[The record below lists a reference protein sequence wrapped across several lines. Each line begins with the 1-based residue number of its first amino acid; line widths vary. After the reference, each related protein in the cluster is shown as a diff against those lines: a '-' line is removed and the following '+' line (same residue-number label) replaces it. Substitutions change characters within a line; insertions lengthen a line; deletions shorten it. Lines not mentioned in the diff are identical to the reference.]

1 LVVYRNGNLKRKKQ
15 EKQIMKKQN
24 LVLLTGFLVGVVAC
38 GSNSNNETPQAPKYI
53 PNEVQP
59 VPPQPT
65 SYNYQSTEQWMIA
78 QLQGLYGNIT
88 TNAASSRLGLG
99 AGVHTWS
106 AVYDRLV
113 SVANMLVSQGTCDAY
128 TSYSVGS
135 ILSRIDLNCLR
146 RNLQMSSQSSIGVRY
161 AKDPYFVGYTLA
173 HTIDQILNTFY
184 SSYNYMYGYWG
195 FGGYPYY
202 YVPVN
207 YYGTGFSVGVSYN
220 SGNGL
225 SIGLSGSYRR

>member
-1 LVVYRNGNLKRKKQ
+1 LVVYRNENLQRKKQ

-24 LVLLTGFLVGVVAC
+24 FVLLTGLLVGVVAC
-38 GSNSNNETPQAPKYI
+38 GGNNETPQAPQYI

-78 QLQGLYGNIT
+78 QLQGIYGNIT
-88 TNAASSRLGLG
+88 TNAASSLLGLG

-113 SVANMLVSQGTCDAY
+113 SVANMLVSQGTCNAY
-128 TSYSVGS
+128 TSYFVGS

-146 RNLQMSSQSSIGVRY
+146 SNLQMNSQSIIGVRY
-161 AKDPYFVGYTLA
+161 ANDPGFVGYSLA

-184 SSYNYMYGYWG
+184 WSYDYMYGYWG

-207 YYGTGFSVGVSYN
+207 YGTALSVGVNYN

-225 SIGLSGSYRR
+225 SISFGGSYSH